1 MTVAGTLPGD
11 ARKRYFR
18 GTHRTV
24 EPSRTL
30 SVVAPFLGE
39 MGITRVAN
47 VTGLDR
53 IGIPVYTVC
62 RPNSRSISVCQGKG
76 LDADAARVSGVMEA
90 VETWHAEN
98 IALPVRLG
106 SRDEL
111 QRELPLVDVDR
122 LPKSVEELYRPDR
135 PLPWVQGQRWPDGAP
150 LYVPLEIVSADYTL
164 PRLPGSG
171 CFAASTNG
179 LASGNTLAEAVA
191 HGLYEV
197 IERDASTLWS
207 LSRPRARHE
216 CGVDPAT
223 IDDDDCRALLARF
236 EQAGLEVRTWDVTSD
251 VGIAVFLCLVFSREA
266 DASDPEFGCGAHP
279 AREIALARALTE
291 AAQARTTF
299 IAGSRDDFDPALY
312 GREARTRRRAYCLGE
327 AARHRPLRAFADTP
341 TRNADSIESD
351 LNHARERLARAG
363 MDTIVVVDL
372 TREPPGI
379 PVVRVIV
386 PGLEGPRD
394 HDGADYVPGERARA
408 AVADLPL

>member
-1 MTVAGTLPGD
+1 M
-11 ARKRYFR
+11 
-18 GTHRTV
+18 
-24 EPSRTL
+24 
-30 SVVAPFLGE
+30 VAPFLAG

-62 RPNSRSISVCQGKG
+62 RPNARSISVCQGKG
-76 LDADAARVSGVMEA
+76 LDAAAAKASGVMEA

-111 QRELPLVDVDR
+111 ERQLPLVDADR
-122 LPKSVEELYRPDR
+122 LPKSIEGRFRPDR
-135 PLPWVQGQRWPDGAP
+135 PLPWVQGRRWPDGAP
-150 LYVPLEIVSADYTL
+150 IYVPLEIVSADYTL

-197 IERDASTLWS
+197 VERDASTLWS

-216 CGVDPAT
+216 RGVEAT
-223 IDDDDCRALLARF
+223 TVDDEDCRSLLDRF
-236 EQAGLEVRTWDVTSD
+236 GQAGLEVRIWDVTSD
-251 VGIAVFLCLVFSREA
+251 VGIAVFLCLVFSPGA

-299 IAGSRDDFDPALY
+299 IAGSRDDFDPELY

-327 AARHRPLRAFADTP
+327 AARHRPLRSFCDTP
-341 TRNADSIESD
+341 TRNSDSIESD

-363 MDTIVVVDL
+363 METIVVVDL
-372 TREPPGI
+372 TRESPGI
-379 PVVRVIV
+379 PVARVIV

-408 AVADLPL
+408 TASDLPL